1 MAERTSQRIVDAHI
15 HWWDLE
21 NNYYP
26 WLMDE
31 QPEEGGLSGF
41 EAIAHT
47 YLYEHYMEDAAGYDV
62 EGFVHIQAEWDPS
75 DPVGETRWLQSLVD
89 ADAIG
94 GKPLAIVGFAN
105 FAAKN
110 VEAILEGHADH
121 ANARGIRHMLN
132 YLADDPSRCWAD
144 QDYLEND
151 TWRGNFPLLKKYGL
165 DFDPMC
171 FSNHLPGIAELA
183 GKHPDIQVIL
193 EHTGMPYDHTPE
205 GRKVWT
211 DGMRALAER
220 ENASVK
226 ISGFGTTIDNW
237 TEELI
242 RPYVLTAIEV
252 FGVDRVCFA
261 SNFPTDKMF
270 SSMTKIWDAFLSITA
285 DFSQHERD
293 AMFAN
298 NAKRLY
304 RM

>member
-1 MAERTSQRIVDAHI
+1 
-15 HWWDLE
+15 
-21 NNYYP
+21 
-26 WLMDE
+26 
-31 QPEEGGLSGF
+31 
-41 EAIAHT
+41 
-47 YLYEHYMEDAAGYDV
+47 
-62 EGFVHIQAEWDPS
+62 
-75 DPVGETRWLQSLVD
+75 
-89 ADAIG
+89 
-94 GKPLAIVGFAN
+94 
-105 FAAKN
+105 
-110 VEAILEGHADH
+110 
-121 ANARGIRHMLN
+121 
-132 YLADDPSRCWAD
+132 
-144 QDYLEND
+144 
-151 TWRGNFPLLKKYGL
+151 
-165 DFDPMC
+165 
-171 FSNHLPGIAELA
+171 
-183 GKHPDIQVIL
+183 
-193 EHTGMPYDHTPE
+193 
-205 GRKVWT
+205 
-211 DGMRALAER
+211 MRALAER